1 MPAKDK
7 DGRPCLAIKL
17 KGAPAK
23 RKRPVDPEEKAQK
36 EAEKATEK
44 AARQTARKLTRKTG
58 ASTPTAAPDTG
69 VAAAEQNEKGT

>member
-1 MPAKDK
+1 VPVKDK

-36 EAEKATEK
+36 EAEKA
-44 AARQTARKLTRKTG
+44 ARQAARKLTRKTG
-58 ASTPTAAPDTG
+58 TSTPTAAPDTG